1 MYSVSLYERRSAERG
16 KARSDGRP
24 TPEPKAIGGREIV
37 NHERKTNK
45 IWMLAEEKVC
55 ISLAMSRGGGP
66 EGENRRLFALRRKGL
81 VTI

>member
-1 MYSVSLYERRSAERG
+1 
-16 KARSDGRP
+16 
-24 TPEPKAIGGREIV
+24 V
-37 NHERKTNK
+37 NNERKTNK

-81 VTI
+81 VTV